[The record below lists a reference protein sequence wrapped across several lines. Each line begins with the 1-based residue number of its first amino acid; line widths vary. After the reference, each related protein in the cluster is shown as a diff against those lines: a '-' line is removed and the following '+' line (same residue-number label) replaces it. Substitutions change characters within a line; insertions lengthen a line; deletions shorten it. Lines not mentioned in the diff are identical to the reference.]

1 MSWSRQQ
8 AASFAAQGAALRRQ
22 TSGDPDC
29 EYAGRQICV
38 THSAVRSHRD
48 IAAAGF
54 ETMPDFVGRVD
65 MAAFP
70 WFTPKSG
77 EELLVGGLSYKIG
90 EIARLQHGGEWWFSL
105 KKA

>member
-1 MSWSRQQ
+1 MSWSRCQVE
-8 AASFAAQGAALRRQ
+8 SFARQGAALRRR

-29 EYAGRQICV
+29 SYAGRRLCV

-48 IAAAGF
+48 IADAGF
-54 ETMPDFVGRVD
+54 EHLPDFVGRVD

-70 WFTPKSG
+70 WFEPKSG
-77 EELLVGGLSYKIG
+77 EKILVAGRAYKIG
-90 EIARLQHGGEWWFSL
+90 EIAKIRLGGEWWFSL